1 MSGPGDVTSRGRHA
15 GAGDGSP
22 PRPVRAGRRGWLPIT
37 RRRPQEA
44 PLRQERRSPTW
55 GSARQLHPPGPA
67 SRRCGSQSA
76 SEIRTTTEPT
86 IHQTASGG
94 PVRPRSGASDTGRH
108 AAGTPPQFTPSAWLQ
123 TVSEDAALATMRP
136 VRRRTILA
144 VAAEMARVA
153 DWRGRATRPTRA
165 GSAAAAGICER
176 TVSRAWRWIEHRGYA
191 VVTEPG
197 TTPRFRPAI
206 LREGQEGNLAR
217 TWLLIIPAAP
227 GPLAVHEAVTP
238 PRSFRRHPSARARE
252 RARFGPPLRSGLPHR
267 PAGMPGSDGQADTH
281 VRTKPKPAPTGQG
294 PTRGAMLS
302 AAEWLRRQ
310 SATLRRI
317 SARMLRHLLRPFW
330 RRSWTVR
337 DVLHA
342 LDFTPA
348 GEPHIC
354 TDAVRDAAGWVR
366 WRLSRWL
373 SRDGLPRR
381 PHSQQLAGLDALRR
395 AAQESRRREHAQ
407 AAELAASVDVGKR
420 AAELRAIVSERLRT
434 APRPRE

>member
-1 MSGPGDVTSRGRHA
+1 MAAD
-15 GAGDGSP
+15 
-22 PRPVRAGRRGWLPIT
+22 
-37 RRRPQEA
+37 
-44 PLRQERRSPTW
+44 
-55 GSARQLHPPGPA
+55 
-67 SRRCGSQSA
+67 A

-94 PVRPRSGASDTGRH
+94 LVRPRSGASDTERH

-123 TVSEDAALATMRP
+123 AVSEDADLATMRP

-144 VAAEMARVA
+144 VTAEMARVA

-165 GSAAAAGICER
+165 GSAATAGICER

-217 TWLLIIPAAP
+217 TWLLVIPAAP

-238 PRSFRRHPSARARE
+238 PRSFRRFPSVRARE
-252 RARFGPPLRSGLPHR
+252 SARFGPSLRSGLPHR
-267 PAGMPGSDGQADTH
+267 PAGRPDGGGQAGTP
-281 VRTKPKPAPTGQG
+281 VRAKPKPAPTGRG
-294 PTRGAMLS
+294 PTRAAMLS

-348 GEPHIC
+348 GEPHVC
-354 TDAVRDAAGWVR
+354 TDAVRDPAAWVR
-366 WRLSRWL
+366 WRLSGWL
-373 SRDGLPRR
+373 SRGGLPRR
-381 PHSQQLAGLDALRR
+381 SHSQHLADLDALRR
-395 AAQESRRREHAQ
+395 AAQESRRRERAL
-407 AAELAASVDVGKR
+407 AAERAADVDAGKR
-420 AAELRAIVSERLRT
+420 AAELRAIIAGRVRA
-434 APRPRE
+434 APRARE

>member
-1 MSGPGDVTSRGRHA
+1 
-15 GAGDGSP
+15 
-22 PRPVRAGRRGWLPIT
+22 
-37 RRRPQEA
+37 
-44 PLRQERRSPTW
+44 
-55 GSARQLHPPGPA
+55 
-67 SRRCGSQSA
+67 
-76 SEIRTTTEPT
+76 
-86 IHQTASGG
+86 
-94 PVRPRSGASDTGRH
+94 
-108 AAGTPPQFTPSAWLQ
+108 
-123 TVSEDAALATMRP
+123 MRP